1 MTRTYTCRPRR
12 ISPRQHAAL
21 QALFAHLGWLRNQEV
36 AKYRD
41 DYKEGR
47 KTASYYDLCGWLTT
61 LRGGEDERTRRFGVE
76 AQRSVLKR
84 VWLGYEKFFRDHEG
98 RPRFRP
104 ISTGV
109 HSFEVPGATLR
120 KHGKY
125 YVVAVKGIGKL
136 RFADRRS
143 VLDGGSAKV
152 VRIVRTPLGKGYEV
166 QLVVDHG
173 EAEVAPD
180 PRPVIGVDIGVKAI
194 ATLSNG
200 AQYAPVRHD
209 DRKRKALQRKVSRAR
224 RGSHGRKKKKAALA
238 RESRRI
244 ATRRKHAVHRI
255 TTDIVQRHSAHL
267 AVESLKITNMTAKG
281 GSRKRGL
288 NRAMLS
294 QSLSMVVSHL
304 AYKAESVGGKVVFVD
319 PRNTTQQC
327 SACGG
332 MPPGKLTLAVRVYAC
347 VHCGH
352 VQDRDVNAAR
362 NIRAR
367 GLASL
372 GWPGMQPPCRPVAA
386 QAAHGRPWVLL
397 RQRLRRPATQERV
410 GGAPVPAR
418 VPRPHRA
425 TRGRSPREGSPF
437 PFLTS
442 PVASFARE
450 S

>member
-109 HSFEVPGATLR
+109 HSFEVLGATLR

-136 RFADRRS
+136 RFADRR
-143 VLDGGSAKV
+143 D
-152 VRIVRTPLGKGYEV
+152 
-166 QLVVDHG
+166 
-173 EAEVAPD
+173 
-180 PRPVIGVDIGVKAI
+180 
-194 ATLSNG
+194 
-200 AQYAPVRHD
+200 
-209 DRKRKALQRKVSRAR
+209 
-224 RGSHGRKKKKAALA
+224 SHGRKKKKAALA

-304 AYKAESVGGKVVFVD
+304 AYKAESAGGKVVFVD

-327 SACGG
+327 SACGD
-332 MPPGKLTLAVRVYAC
+332 MPPGKLTLAVRVYTC

-352 VQDRDVNAAR
+352 VQDQDVNAAR

-367 GLASL
+367 GLASQ

-386 QAAHGRPWVLL
+386 QAAHGRPLG
-397 RQRLRRPATQERV
+397 PASA
-410 GGAPVPAR
+410 APTPSCDTG
-418 VPRPHRA
+418 
-425 TRGRSPREGSPF
+425 TRGRGSRPRKS
-437 PFLTS
+437 TS
-442 PVASFARE
+442 HAQGD
-450 S
+450 

>member
-1 MTRTYTCRPRR
+1 MTRTYTYRPGR

-21 QALFAHLGWLRNQEV
+21 QALFVHLGWLRNQVV

-41 DYKEGR
+41 DYKDGE
-47 KTASYYDLCGWLTT
+47 KTPSYYDLSKWLTE
-61 LRGGEDERTRRFGVE
+61 LRGAPDERTRRFAVST
-76 AQRSVLKR
+76 QRSVLKR
-84 VWLGYEKFFRDHEG
+84 VRLGYEKFFRDHKG

-104 ISTGV
+104 IGTGV
-109 HSFEVPGATLR
+109 HSFEVPGSTLR
-120 KHGKY
+120 KRGKY
-125 YVVAVKGIGKL
+125 YVVPVKGVGRL
-136 RFADRRS
+136 RFADRRG
-143 VLDGGSAKV
+143 VLDDGNTKV
-152 VRIVRTPLGKGYEV
+152 VRIVRTPLGKGYEIQV
-166 QLVVDHG
+166 VVDHG
-173 EAEVAPD
+173 EGAVAPD
-180 PRPVIGVDIGVKAI
+180 TRPVVGVDVGVKAI

-209 DRKRKALQRKVSRAR
+209 DRRRKALQRKVSRAR
-224 RGSHGRKKKKAALA
+224 RGSQGRKKKKAALA

-304 AYKAESVGGKVVFVD
+304 VYKAESAGGKVVLVD

-332 MPPGKLTLAVRVYAC
+332 MPPDKLTLAVRVYAC

-367 GLASL
+367 GLPLL
-372 GWPGMQPPCRPVAA
+372 GWQGMQPPCPPVAV
-386 QAAHGRPWVLL
+386 QAAHGRPLG
-397 RQRLRRPATQERV
+397 PASAGPKPSCDT
-410 GGAPVPAR
+410 GP
-418 VPRPHRA
+418 
-425 TRGRSPREGSPF
+425 RGRSSRPRKRA
-437 PFLTS
+437 TH
-442 PVASFARE
+442 ARAG
-450 S
+450 